1 MKRECDYPISVPD
14 THDRDMKT
22 SKLCVPAKGW
32 GVRYLHTTLMGGFIS
47 QRVMWP
53 VGYFCIDSSSHARC
67 RVGIVCNAFPVSQA
81 SRNMLLAI
89 SQIGWI
95 SLLLHFPLSPFRF
108 SLLPLLGLCRL
119 LPPHVHFCLNPPH
132 PIPFLGP
139 LAGRAL
145 PVAYWGQK

>member
-1 MKRECDYPISVPD
+1 MKQECDCPISVPD

-22 SKLCVPAKGW
+22 SKLSVLTKGW
-32 GVRYLHTTLMGGFIS
+32 GVHYLHATLMDGFIS
-47 QRVMWP
+47 QCVMWL
-53 VGYFCIDSSSHARC
+53 VGYFCTDNSSHARC
-67 RVGIVCNAFPVSQA
+67 RMGIVCNALPVSQA

-89 SQIGWI
+89 SQICWI
-95 SLLLHFPLSPFRF
+95 SLLLHVPLSRFHF
-108 SLLPLLGLCRL
+108 SLLPLLGLCHL

-132 PIPFLGP
+132 PTPFLSP